1 MAHEPRFLA
10 SQPPQMLNQTVYT
23 YILLARAPPPQL
35 IDILRKRIEA
45 EDPEKL
51 SVADK
56 QRVMLGFLLAD

>member
-10 SQPPQMLNQTVYT
+10 AQPPQMLMQTVYT
-23 YILLARAPPPQL
+23 YILLARGPQL
-35 IDILRKRIEA
+35 IDILGKRIEA